1 MEKRERS
8 RWRPRL
14 PFLLAGVLGLLL
26 ALFSLFREMGGIGT
40 WKLYKTYRQI
50 LAENASLREENQRL
64 QKEVDKLRTN
74 ASYIEEIARK
84 ELGLVHEKENVIVLE
99 RKKENPP
106 ATSARKEPAR
116 R

>member
-1 MEKRERS
+1 MEKREQS

-26 ALFSLFREMGGIGT
+26 ILFSLFREMGGIGT

-50 LAENASLREENQRL
+50 LTENANLREENQRL
-64 QKEVDKLRTN
+64 RKEVDKLRTN

-84 ELGLVHEKENVIVLE
+84 ELGLVREKENVIVLE

-106 ATSARKEPAR
+106 ATPARKGPVR
-116 R
+116 P